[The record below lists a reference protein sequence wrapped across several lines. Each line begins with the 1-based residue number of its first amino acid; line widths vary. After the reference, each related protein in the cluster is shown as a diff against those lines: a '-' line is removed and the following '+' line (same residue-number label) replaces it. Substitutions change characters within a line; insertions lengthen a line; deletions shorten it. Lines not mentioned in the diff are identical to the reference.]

1 MSYPSSG
8 QYIWPVWRVACAVGV
23 EESSIHGGQ
32 QIYSMA
38 DDNSRSVHLGWRAVG
53 VQVGKEGLLS
63 SSSFENCNGI
73 TDTHG
78 PRRAA
83 LLFGGEPKTRM
94 LQRYDDDAPLF
105 PHSLCPIEN
114 LTAAINVC
122 QKLARIFWP
131 SVKIFM

>member
-1 MSYPSSG
+1 M
-8 QYIWPVWRVACAVGV
+8 GV

-38 DDNSRSVHLGWRAVG
+38 DDHSRSVHLGWRAVG

-94 LQRYDDDAPLF
+94 LQR
-105 PHSLCPIEN
+105 
-114 LTAAINVC
+114 
-122 QKLARIFWP
+122 
-131 SVKIFM
+131 